1 MATVIDS
8 LVISLGLDP
17 TPVKSGLNQ
26 LAGLAAKFAGPI
38 AGAFSINK
46 IVSGY
51 MKDVGEVARMTGR
64 YSQKLEEWRYKRAM
78 LARVTREDIEL
89 YKKCREGVVKFNIAM
104 ADLSAKIVREFHPA
118 IKLGVDILNRFSG
131 WVKEN
136 EHNIVRFFM
145 VAAGVITAVFIP
157 ALVKMGLALLRN
169 PLTGLI
175 IALGALILVLDDLI
189 TYARGGRS
197 AFAEFWA
204 KFGTPEEVKQKL
216 IAFLEKCK
224 KLLADYLPLIVK
236 IVGALLGLSAARG
249 VFYLIEKAL
258 GGVGKALG
266 VVGKALGIF
275 LRHPALLF
283 LMAAAY
289 FIYQRWDGMVEGMK
303 ALIADLTS
311 AWRKAVDWLADY
323 IGSVV
328 DGWNLVKEKCK
339 KIIDDIADG
348 WHALTEDLISV
359 WKKAVDWLAD
369 YIGSV
374 VDGWNLVKEKCKS
387 IYSGMV
393 EGMKALIADLI
404 SVWGKAV
411 DWMANYIGSVVDGWN
426 LVKEKCKSI
435 YSGMVEGMKALIAD
449 LTSAWKK
456 AVDWVANYIGSV
468 VDGWTALTDKCKS
481 IYSGMVDWTADYIEK
496 IAQGWK
502 DLTGDLSAAYNKAV
516 NFTVELMEKAV
527 NGVKD
532 LRTKAVNAL
541 AGMIES
547 LAGVLSHTWEG
558 IKDGFNSLVDD
569 LTAAWKRSPL
579 YTMFSFIIDGVN
591 AAKNALGIG
600 GDEEQK
606 TTGGLG
612 GIGVT
617 GAIAAAAAKAFDLGG
632 LWGSAKDFLGA
643 KFSAVP
649 NVNQQTSA
657 MTTSVGKQ
665 HNGDV
670 NIDNSQNITV
680 NGNVGDPAEL
690 ADTMNEHRTTADLS
704 DSGTYLN

>member
-118 IKLGVDILNRFSG
+118 IKMGVDILNRFSG

-157 ALVKMGLALLRN
+157 ALVKMGLALLWN

-224 KLLADYLPLIVK
+224 KLLADYLPLITK
-236 IVGALLGLSAARG
+236 IVGALMGLSAVRG
-249 VFYLIEKAL
+249 VLYLLEKSL

-266 VVGKALGIF
+266 AF
-275 LRHPALLF
+275 LRHPAILF

-289 FIYQRWDGMVEGMK
+289 FIYQRWDGMVEGME
-303 ALIADLTS
+303 ALIA
-311 AWRKAVDWLADY
+311 
-323 IGSVV
+323 
-328 DGWNLVKEKCK
+328 
-339 KIIDDIADG
+339 
-348 WHALTEDLISV
+348 DLISV
-359 WKKAVDWLAD
+359 WKKAVDWL
-369 YIGSV
+369 
-374 VDGWNLVKEKCKS
+374 
-387 IYSGMV
+387 
-393 EGMKALIADLI
+393 
-404 SVWGKAV
+404 
-411 DWMANYIGSVVDGWN
+411 
-426 LVKEKCKSI
+426 
-435 YSGMVEGMKALIAD
+435 
-449 LTSAWKK
+449 
-456 AVDWVANYIGSV
+456 ANYIGSV
-468 VDGWTALTDKCKS
+468 VDGWTALTDDCKS
-481 IYSGMVDWTADYIEK
+481 IYRGMVDWTADYMGK

-502 DLTGDLSAAYNKAV
+502 DLTGDLSGAHDKAV
-516 NFTVELMEKAV
+516 NFTVDLMEKAV

-532 LRTKAVNAL
+532 LRSKAVNAL

-547 LAGVLSHTWEG
+547 LAGVLSRTWEG
-558 IKDGFNSLVDD
+558 VKDGFNALVDD
-569 LTAAWKRSPL
+569 LITAWKRSPL
-579 YTMFSFIIDGVN
+579 YTMFTSIIDGIN
-591 AAKNALGIG
+591 EAKKALGIS
-600 GDEEQK
+600 DDNKKE
-606 TTGGLG
+606 TG
-612 GIGVT
+612 GIGAGIGVVGGLAT
-617 GAIAAAAAKAFDLGG
+617 AAANTFDLGG
-632 LWGSAKDFLGA
+632 LWGNAKDFLNS
-643 KFSAVP
+643 KISAVP

-657 MTTSVGKQ
+657 VTNSVGKQ

-690 ADTMNEHRTTADLS
+690 AETMNERRTTADLS

>member
-118 IKLGVDILNRFSG
+118 IKMGVDILNRFSG

-157 ALVKMGLALLRN
+157 ALVKMGLALLWN

-204 KFGTPEEVKQKL
+204 KCGTPEEVKQKL

-236 IVGALLGLSAARG
+236 IVGALLGLSAVRG

-283 LMAAAY
+283 LIASAY

-303 ALIADLTS
+303 ALIADL
-311 AWRKAVDWLADY
+311 
-323 IGSVV
+323 
-328 DGWNLVKEKCK
+328 
-339 KIIDDIADG
+339 
-348 WHALTEDLISV
+348 ISV
-359 WKKAVDWLAD
+359 WKKSVDWLA
-369 YIGSV
+369 
-374 VDGWNLVKEKCKS
+374 
-387 IYSGMV
+387 
-393 EGMKALIADLI
+393 
-404 SVWGKAV
+404 
-411 DWMANYIGSVVDGWN
+411 NYI
-426 LVKEKCKSI
+426 
-435 YSGMVEGMKALIAD
+435 AA
-449 LTSAWKK
+449 
-456 AVDWVANYIGSV
+456 V

-481 IYSGMVDWTADYIEK
+481 VYRGMVDWTADYIEK
-496 IAQGWK
+496 IAQGWE
-502 DLTGDLSAAYNKAV
+502 DLTGDLSAAYGKAV

-547 LAGVLSHTWEG
+547 LAGVLSRTWEG
-558 IKDGFNSLVDD
+558 IKDGFNALVDD
-569 LTAAWKRSPL
+569 LIAAWKRSPL
-579 YTMFSFIIDGVN
+579 YTMFTSIIDGVN
-591 AAKNALGIG
+591 AAKKALGIG
-600 GDEEQK
+600 GDDDAEKK
-606 TTGGLG
+606 TG
-612 GIGVT
+612 GIGAV
-617 GAIAAAAAKAFDLGG
+617 GGIAAAAAKAFDLGG
-632 LWGSAKDFLGA
+632 LWGNAKDFLGA
-643 KFSAVP
+643 KFSVVP

-690 ADTMNEHRTTADLS
+690 ADTMNKHRTTADLS

>member
-104 ADLSAKIVREFHPA
+104 ADLSAKVVREFHPA
-118 IKLGVDILNRFSG
+118 IKMGVDILNRFSG

-157 ALVKMGLALLRN
+157 ALVKMGLALLWN

-224 KLLADYLPLIVK
+224 KLLADYLPLITK
-236 IVGALLGLSAARG
+236 IVGALMGLSAVRG
-249 VFYLIEKAL
+249 VLYLLEKSL

-266 VVGKALGIF
+266 AF

-283 LMAAAY
+283 LIAAAY
-289 FIYQRWDGMVEGMK
+289 FIYQRWDGMVEGM
-303 ALIADLTS
+303 
-311 AWRKAVDWLADY
+311 
-323 IGSVV
+323 
-328 DGWNLVKEKCK
+328 E
-339 KIIDDIADG
+339 
-348 WHALTEDLISV
+348 
-359 WKKAVDWLAD
+359 
-369 YIGSV
+369 
-374 VDGWNLVKEKCKS
+374 
-387 IYSGMV
+387 
-393 EGMKALIADLI
+393 ALIADLI
-404 SVWGKAV
+404 SVW
-411 DWMANYIGSVVDGWN
+411 
-426 LVKEKCKSI
+426 E
-435 YSGMVEGMKALIAD
+435 
-449 LTSAWKK
+449 K

-481 IYSGMVDWTADYIEK
+481 IYSGMVDWTADYMGK

-502 DLTGDLSAAYNKAV
+502 DLTGDLSGAHDKAV
-516 NFTVELMEKAV
+516 NFTVDLMEKAV

-532 LRTKAVNAL
+532 LHTKAVNVL

-547 LAGVLSHTWEG
+547 LAGVLSRTWEG
-558 IKDGFNSLVDD
+558 VKDGFNALVDD
-569 LTAAWKRSPL
+569 LIAAWKRSPL
-579 YTMFSFIIDGVN
+579 YTMFTSIIDGIN
-591 AAKNALGIG
+591 EAKKALGIS
-600 GDEEQK
+600 DDDKKE
-606 TTGGLG
+606 TG
-612 GIGVT
+612 GIGAGLGVVGGLAT
-617 GAIAAAAAKAFDLGG
+617 AAANTFDLGG
-632 LWGSAKDFLGA
+632 LWGNAKDFLNS
-643 KFSAVP
+643 KISAVP

-657 MTTSVGKQ
+657 VTNSVGKQ

>member
-17 TPVKSGLNQ
+17 TPIKSGLNQ
-26 LAGLAAKFAGPI
+26 LAGLAARFAGPI

-78 LARVTREDIEL
+78 LARVTREDIDL

-118 IKLGVDILNRFSG
+118 IKMGVDILNRFSG

-157 ALVKMGLALLRN
+157 ALVKMGLALLWN

-175 IALGALILVLDDLI
+175 IALGILILVLDDLI

-236 IVGALLGLSAARG
+236 IVGALLGLSAVRG

-283 LMAAAY
+283 LIASAY

-303 ALIADLTS
+303 ALIADLIAVWKKS
-311 AWRKAVDWLADY
+311 VDWLADY
-323 IGSVV
+323 I
-328 DGWNLVKEKCK
+328 
-339 KIIDDIADG
+339 A
-348 WHALTEDLISV
+348 A
-359 WKKAVDWLAD
+359 
-369 YIGSV
+369 
-374 VDGWNLVKEKCKS
+374 
-387 IYSGMV
+387 
-393 EGMKALIADLI
+393 
-404 SVWGKAV
+404 
-411 DWMANYIGSVVDGWN
+411 
-426 LVKEKCKSI
+426 
-435 YSGMVEGMKALIAD
+435 
-449 LTSAWKK
+449 
-456 AVDWVANYIGSV
+456 V

-481 IYSGMVDWTADYIEK
+481 VYSGMVDWTADYIGK

-502 DLTGDLSAAYNKAV
+502 DLTGDLSAAHDKAV
-516 NFTVELMEKAV
+516 NFTVDLMEKAV

-532 LRTKAVNAL
+532 LRSKAVNAL

-547 LAGVLSHTWEG
+547 LAGVLSRTWEG
-558 IKDGFNSLVDD
+558 VKDGFNSLVDD
-569 LTAAWKRSPL
+569 LLAAWQKSPL
-579 YTMFSFIIDGVN
+579 YTMFSSIIDGVN
-591 AAKNALGIG
+591 AAKKALGIG

-606 TTGGLG
+606 TTGG
-612 GIGVT
+612 IGVV
-617 GAIAAAAAKAFDLGG
+617 GGVAAAAAQAFDLGG
-632 LWGSAKDFLGA
+632 LWGNVKDFLGA
-643 KFSAVP
+643 KFSSVP

-690 ADTMNEHRTTADLS
+690 AETVNKHRTTADLS

>member
-118 IKLGVDILNRFSG
+118 IKMGVDILNRFSG

-157 ALVKMGLALLRN
+157 ALVKMGLALLWN

-224 KLLADYLPLIVK
+224 KLLADYLPLITK
-236 IVGALLGLSAARG
+236 IVGALMGLSAVRG
-249 VFYLIEKAL
+249 VLYLLEKSL

-266 VVGKALGIF
+266 AF
-275 LRHPALLF
+275 LRHPAILF

-289 FIYQRWDGMVEGMK
+289 FIYQRWDGMVEGME
-303 ALIADLTS
+303 ALIADLIS
-311 AWRKAVDWLADY
+311 VWEKAVDWLADY
-323 IGSVV
+323 I
-328 DGWNLVKEKCK
+328 W
-339 KIIDDIADG
+339 
-348 WHALTEDLISV
+348 
-359 WKKAVDWLAD
+359 
-369 YIGSV
+369 
-374 VDGWNLVKEKCKS
+374 S
-387 IYSGMV
+387 I
-393 EGMKALIADLI
+393 
-404 SVWGKAV
+404 
-411 DWMANYIGSVVDGWN
+411 
-426 LVKEKCKSI
+426 
-435 YSGMVEGMKALIAD
+435 
-449 LTSAWKK
+449 
-456 AVDWVANYIGSV
+456 

-481 IYSGMVDWTADYIEK
+481 IYRGMVDWTADYMGK

-502 DLTGDLSAAYNKAV
+502 DLTGDLSGAHDKAV
-516 NFTVELMEKAV
+516 NFTVDLMEKAV

-547 LAGVLSHTWEG
+547 LAGVLSRTWEG
-558 IKDGFNSLVDD
+558 VKDGFNALVDD
-569 LTAAWKRSPL
+569 LIAAWKRSPL
-579 YTMFSFIIDGVN
+579 YTMFTSIIDGIN
-591 AAKNALGIG
+591 EAKKALGIS
-600 GDEEQK
+600 DDDKKE
-606 TTGGLG
+606 TG
-612 GIGVT
+612 GIGAGLGVVGGLAT
-617 GAIAAAAAKAFDLGG
+617 AAANTFDLGG
-632 LWGSAKDFLGA
+632 LWGNAKDFLNS
-643 KFSAVP
+643 KISAVP

-657 MTTSVGKQ
+657 VTNSVGKQ

-690 ADTMNEHRTTADLS
+690 AGTMNEHRTTADLS

>member
-78 LARVTREDIEL
+78 LARVTREDIDL

-118 IKLGVDILNRFSG
+118 IKMGVDILNRFSG

-145 VAAGVITAVFIP
+145 VAAGVITAVFLP
-157 ALVKMGLALLRN
+157 ALVKMGLALLWN

-197 AFAEFWA
+197 VFAEFWA

-275 LRHPALLF
+275 LRHPGLLF
-283 LMAAAY
+283 FIASAY

-303 ALIADLTS
+303 ALIADL
-311 AWRKAVDWLADY
+311 
-323 IGSVV
+323 
-328 DGWNLVKEKCK
+328 
-339 KIIDDIADG
+339 
-348 WHALTEDLISV
+348 ISV
-359 WKKAVDWLAD
+359 WKKSVDWLA
-369 YIGSV
+369 
-374 VDGWNLVKEKCKS
+374 
-387 IYSGMV
+387 
-393 EGMKALIADLI
+393 
-404 SVWGKAV
+404 
-411 DWMANYIGSVVDGWN
+411 NYI
-426 LVKEKCKSI
+426 
-435 YSGMVEGMKALIAD
+435 AA
-449 LTSAWKK
+449 
-456 AVDWVANYIGSV
+456 V

-481 IYSGMVDWTADYIEK
+481 VYRGMVDWTADYIEK

-532 LRTKAVNAL
+532 LRSKAVNAL

-547 LAGVLSHTWEG
+547 LAGVLSRTWEG
-558 IKDGFNSLVDD
+558 IKDGFNALVDD
-569 LTAAWKRSPL
+569 LIAAWKRSPL
-579 YTMFSFIIDGVN
+579 YTMFSSIIDGVN
-591 AAKNALGIG
+591 AAKKALGIG

-606 TTGGLG
+606 TTGG
-612 GIGVT
+612 IGVT
-617 GAIAAAAAKAFDLGG
+617 GGIAAAAAKAFDLGG
-632 LWGSAKDFLGA
+632 LWGNAKDFLGA
-643 KFSAVP
+643 KFSVVP

-690 ADTMNEHRTTADLS
+690 ADTMNKHRTTADLS

>member
-78 LARVTREDIEL
+78 LARVTREDIDL

-145 VAAGVITAVFIP
+145 VAAGVITAVFLP
-157 ALVKMGLALLRN
+157 ALAKMGLALLWN

-175 IALGALILVLDDLI
+175 IALGILILVLDDLI
-189 TYARGGRS
+189 TYARGGRTV
-197 AFAEFWA
+197 FAEFWS

-236 IVGALLGLSAARG
+236 IVGALLGLSAVRG

-258 GGVGKALG
+258 GGVGKAMGVAGKVLGKVLGVVGNALGKALGVVGKTLG
-266 VVGKALGIF
+266 VVGKALMIF

-303 ALIADLTS
+303 ALIADL
-311 AWRKAVDWLADY
+311 
-323 IGSVV
+323 
-328 DGWNLVKEKCK
+328 
-339 KIIDDIADG
+339 
-348 WHALTEDLISV
+348 ISV
-359 WKKAVDWLAD
+359 WEKA
-369 YIGSV
+369 
-374 VDGWNLVKEKCKS
+374 
-387 IYSGMV
+387 
-393 EGMKALIADLI
+393 
-404 SVWGKAV
+404 
-411 DWMANYIGSVVDGWN
+411 
-426 LVKEKCKSI
+426 
-435 YSGMVEGMKALIAD
+435 
-449 LTSAWKK
+449 
-456 AVDWVANYIGSV
+456 
-468 VDGWTALTDKCKS
+468 
-481 IYSGMVDWTADYIEK
+481 VDWTADYIEK

-502 DLTGDLSAAYNKAV
+502 DLTGDLSAAYNKVV

-532 LRTKAVNAL
+532 LRSKAVNAL

-547 LAGVLSHTWEG
+547 LAGVLSRTWEG
-558 IKDGFNSLVDD
+558 VKDGFNSLVDD
-569 LTAAWKRSPL
+569 LLAAWKRSPL
-579 YTMFSFIIDGVN
+579 YTMFTSIIEGVN
-591 AAKNALGIG
+591 AAKEALGIG
-600 GDEEQK
+600 GGEERK
-606 TTGGLG
+606 TGG
-612 GIGVT
+612 GIGAV
-617 GAIAAAAAKAFDLGG
+617 GDIAAAAAKTLDLGG
-632 LWGSAKDFLGA
+632 LWGDAKNFLGA
-643 KFSAVP
+643 KFSSVP

-690 ADTMNEHRTTADLS
+690 ADTMNKHRTTADLS

>member
-78 LARVTREDIEL
+78 LARVTREDIDL

-118 IKLGVDILNRFSG
+118 IKMGVDILNRFSG

-145 VAAGVITAVFIP
+145 VAAGVITAVFLP
-157 ALVKMGLALLRN
+157 ALVKMGLALLWN

-224 KLLADYLPLIVK
+224 KLLADYLPLITK
-236 IVGALLGLSAARG
+236 IVGALMGLSAVRG
-249 VFYLIEKAL
+249 VLYLLEKSL

-266 VVGKALGIF
+266 AF
-275 LRHPALLF
+275 LRHPAILF

-289 FIYQRWDGMVEGMK
+289 FIYQRWDGMVEGME
-303 ALIADLTS
+303 ALIA
-311 AWRKAVDWLADY
+311 
-323 IGSVV
+323 
-328 DGWNLVKEKCK
+328 
-339 KIIDDIADG
+339 
-348 WHALTEDLISV
+348 DLISV
-359 WKKAVDWLAD
+359 WKKAVDWL
-369 YIGSV
+369 
-374 VDGWNLVKEKCKS
+374 
-387 IYSGMV
+387 
-393 EGMKALIADLI
+393 
-404 SVWGKAV
+404 
-411 DWMANYIGSVVDGWN
+411 
-426 LVKEKCKSI
+426 
-435 YSGMVEGMKALIAD
+435 
-449 LTSAWKK
+449 
-456 AVDWVANYIGSV
+456 ANYIGSV
-468 VDGWTALTDKCKS
+468 VDGWTALTDDCKS
-481 IYSGMVDWTADYIEK
+481 IYRGMVDWTADYMGK

-502 DLTGDLSAAYNKAV
+502 DLTGDLSGAHDKAV
-516 NFTVELMEKAV
+516 NFTVDLMEKAV

-532 LRTKAVNAL
+532 LHTKAVNVL

-547 LAGVLSHTWEG
+547 LAGVLSRTWEG
-558 IKDGFNSLVDD
+558 VKDGFNALVDD
-569 LTAAWKRSPL
+569 LIVAWKRSPL
-579 YTMFSFIIDGVN
+579 YTMFTSIIDGIN
-591 AAKNALGIG
+591 EAKKALGIS
-600 GDEEQK
+600 DDDKKE
-606 TTGGLG
+606 TGALG
-612 GIGVT
+612 AGIGVVGGLAT
-617 GAIAAAAAKAFDLGG
+617 AAANTFDLGG
-632 LWGSAKDFLGA
+632 LWGNAKDFLNS
-643 KFSAVP
+643 KISAVP

-657 MTTSVGKQ
+657 VTNSVGKQ

-690 ADTMNEHRTTADLS
+690 AETMNEHRTTADLS

>member
-26 LAGLAAKFAGPI
+26 LAGLAARFAGPI

-78 LARVTREDIEL
+78 LARVTREDIDL

-118 IKLGVDILNRFSG
+118 IKMGVDILNRFSG

-157 ALVKMGLALLRN
+157 ALVKMGLALLWN

-175 IALGALILVLDDLI
+175 IALGVLILVLDDLI

-289 FIYQRWDGMVEGMK
+289 FIYQRWDGMVDGMK
-303 ALIADLTS
+303 ALIA
-311 AWRKAVDWLADY
+311 
-323 IGSVV
+323 
-328 DGWNLVKEKCK
+328 
-339 KIIDDIADG
+339 
-348 WHALTEDLISV
+348 DLISV
-359 WKKAVDWLAD
+359 WKKAVDWLA
-369 YIGSV
+369 
-374 VDGWNLVKEKCKS
+374 
-387 IYSGMV
+387 
-393 EGMKALIADLI
+393 
-404 SVWGKAV
+404 
-411 DWMANYIGSVVDGWN
+411 NYI
-426 LVKEKCKSI
+426 
-435 YSGMVEGMKALIAD
+435 AA
-449 LTSAWKK
+449 
-456 AVDWVANYIGSV
+456 V

-481 IYSGMVDWTADYIEK
+481 VYSGMVDWTADYIGK

-502 DLTGDLSAAYNKAV
+502 DLTGDLSAAYNKVV

-547 LAGVLSHTWEG
+547 LAGVLSRTWES

-569 LTAAWKRSPL
+569 LLAAWKRSPL
-579 YTMFSFIIDGVN
+579 YTMFSSIIDGVN
-591 AAKNALGIG
+591 AAKKALGIG

-606 TTGGLG
+606 TTGG
-612 GIGVT
+612 IGVV
-617 GAIAAAAAKAFDLGG
+617 GGIAAAAANTFALAGLLGN
-632 LWGSAKDFLGA
+632 AKDFLSA
-643 KFSAVP
+643 KISAVP

-690 ADTMNEHRTTADLS
+690 ADTMNKNRTTADLS

>member
-26 LAGLAAKFAGPI
+26 LAGLAARFAGPI

-78 LARVTREDIEL
+78 LARVTREDIDL

-118 IKLGVDILNRFSG
+118 IKMGVDILNRFSG

-145 VAAGVITAVFIP
+145 VAAGVITAVFLP
-157 ALVKMGLALLRN
+157 ALVKMGLALLWN

-175 IALGALILVLDDLI
+175 IALGVLILVLDDLI
-189 TYARGGRS
+189 TYARGGRTV
-197 AFAEFWA
+197 FADFWA

-258 GGVGKALG
+258 GGVGKTLG

-289 FIYQRWDGMVEGMK
+289 FIYQRWDGMVEGME
-303 ALIADLTS
+303 ALIA
-311 AWRKAVDWLADY
+311 
-323 IGSVV
+323 
-328 DGWNLVKEKCK
+328 
-339 KIIDDIADG
+339 
-348 WHALTEDLISV
+348 DLISV
-359 WKKAVDWLAD
+359 WKKAVDWL
-369 YIGSV
+369 
-374 VDGWNLVKEKCKS
+374 
-387 IYSGMV
+387 
-393 EGMKALIADLI
+393 
-404 SVWGKAV
+404 
-411 DWMANYIGSVVDGWN
+411 
-426 LVKEKCKSI
+426 
-435 YSGMVEGMKALIAD
+435 
-449 LTSAWKK
+449 
-456 AVDWVANYIGSV
+456 ANYIGSV

-481 IYSGMVDWTADYIEK
+481 IYSGMVDWTADYIGK
-496 IAQGWK
+496 IVQGWK
-502 DLTGDLSAAYNKAV
+502 DLTGDLSAAYNKVV

-547 LAGVLSHTWEG
+547 LAGVLSRTWEG

-569 LTAAWKRSPL
+569 LLAAWKRSPL
-579 YTMFSFIIDGVN
+579 YTMFTSIIEGVN
-591 AAKNALGIG
+591 AAKEALGIG
-600 GDEEQK
+600 GDETQK
-606 TTGGLG
+606 TTGGIGAVG
-612 GIGVT
+612 GIAAGV
-617 GAIAAAAAKAFDLGG
+617 AKTLDLSG
-632 LWGSAKDFLGA
+632 LWGDAKNFLGA

-690 ADTMNEHRTTADLS
+690 ADTMNKHRTTADLS

>member
-104 ADLSAKIVREFHPA
+104 ADLSAKVVREFHPA
-118 IKLGVDILNRFSG
+118 IKMGVDILNRFSG

-157 ALVKMGLALLRN
+157 ALVKMGLALLWN

-224 KLLADYLPLIVK
+224 KLLADYLPLITK
-236 IVGALLGLSAARG
+236 IVGALMGLSAVRG
-249 VFYLIEKAL
+249 VLYLLEKSL

-266 VVGKALGIF
+266 AF
-275 LRHPALLF
+275 LRHPAILF

-289 FIYQRWDGMVEGMK
+289 FIYQRWDGMVEGME
-303 ALIADLTS
+303 ALIA
-311 AWRKAVDWLADY
+311 
-323 IGSVV
+323 
-328 DGWNLVKEKCK
+328 
-339 KIIDDIADG
+339 
-348 WHALTEDLISV
+348 DLISV
-359 WKKAVDWLAD
+359 WKKAVDWL
-369 YIGSV
+369 
-374 VDGWNLVKEKCKS
+374 
-387 IYSGMV
+387 
-393 EGMKALIADLI
+393 
-404 SVWGKAV
+404 
-411 DWMANYIGSVVDGWN
+411 
-426 LVKEKCKSI
+426 
-435 YSGMVEGMKALIAD
+435 
-449 LTSAWKK
+449 
-456 AVDWVANYIGSV
+456 ANYIGSV
-468 VDGWTALTDKCKS
+468 VDGWTALTDDCKS
-481 IYSGMVDWTADYIEK
+481 IYRGMVDWTADYMGK

-502 DLTGDLSAAYNKAV
+502 DLTGDLSGAHDKAV
-516 NFTVELMEKAV
+516 NFTVDLMEKAV

-547 LAGVLSHTWEG
+547 LAGVLSRTWEG
-558 IKDGFNSLVDD
+558 IKDGFNALVDD
-569 LTAAWKRSPL
+569 LIAAWKRSPL
-579 YTMFSFIIDGVN
+579 YTMFTSIIDGIN
-591 AAKNALGIG
+591 EAKKALGIS
-600 GDEEQK
+600 DDDKKE
-606 TTGGLG
+606 TG
-612 GIGVT
+612 GIGAGLGVVGGLAT
-617 GAIAAAAAKAFDLGG
+617 AAANTFDLGG
-632 LWGSAKDFLGA
+632 LWGNAKDFLNS
-643 KFSAVP
+643 KISAVP

-657 MTTSVGKQ
+657 VTNSVGKQ

>member
-118 IKLGVDILNRFSG
+118 IKMGVDILNRFSG

-157 ALVKMGLALLRN
+157 ALVKMGLALLWN

-236 IVGALLGLSAARG
+236 IVGALLGLSAVRG

-283 LMAAAY
+283 LIASAY

-303 ALIADLTS
+303 ALIADL
-311 AWRKAVDWLADY
+311 
-323 IGSVV
+323 
-328 DGWNLVKEKCK
+328 
-339 KIIDDIADG
+339 
-348 WHALTEDLISV
+348 ISV
-359 WKKAVDWLAD
+359 WKKSVDWLA
-369 YIGSV
+369 
-374 VDGWNLVKEKCKS
+374 
-387 IYSGMV
+387 
-393 EGMKALIADLI
+393 
-404 SVWGKAV
+404 
-411 DWMANYIGSVVDGWN
+411 NYI
-426 LVKEKCKSI
+426 
-435 YSGMVEGMKALIAD
+435 AA
-449 LTSAWKK
+449 
-456 AVDWVANYIGSV
+456 V

-502 DLTGDLSAAYNKAV
+502 DLTGDLSAAYGKAV

-547 LAGVLSHTWEG
+547 LAGVLSRTWG
-558 IKDGFNSLVDD
+558 DIKDGFNSLVDD
-569 LTAAWKRSPL
+569 LLAAWKKSPL
-579 YTMFSFIIDGVN
+579 YTMFSSIIDGVN
-591 AAKNALGIG
+591 AAKKALGIG

-606 TTGGLG
+606 TTGGIGAVG
-612 GIGVT
+612 G
-617 GAIAAAAAKAFDLGG
+617 IAAAAAKTLDLGG

-657 MTTSVGKQ
+657 VTTSVGKQ

-670 NIDNSQNITV
+670 NIDNSQTITV

-690 ADTMNEHRTTADLS
+690 ADTMNKNRTTADLS

>member
-1 MATVIDS
+1 
-8 LVISLGLDP
+8 
-17 TPVKSGLNQ
+17 
-26 LAGLAAKFAGPI
+26 
-38 AGAFSINK
+38 
-46 IVSGY
+46 
-51 MKDVGEVARMTGR
+51 
-64 YSQKLEEWRYKRAM
+64 M
-78 LARVTREDIEL
+78 LARVTREDIDL

-118 IKLGVDILNRFSG
+118 IKMGVDILNRFSG

-157 ALVKMGLALLRN
+157 ALVKMGLALLWN

-236 IVGALLGLSAARG
+236 IVGALVGLSAVRG
-249 VFYLIEKAL
+249 VFYLIDKAL

-283 LMAAAY
+283 LIASAY

-303 ALIADLTS
+303 ALIADL
-311 AWRKAVDWLADY
+311 
-323 IGSVV
+323 
-328 DGWNLVKEKCK
+328 
-339 KIIDDIADG
+339 
-348 WHALTEDLISV
+348 ISV
-359 WKKAVDWLAD
+359 WKKSVDWLA
-369 YIGSV
+369 
-374 VDGWNLVKEKCKS
+374 
-387 IYSGMV
+387 
-393 EGMKALIADLI
+393 
-404 SVWGKAV
+404 
-411 DWMANYIGSVVDGWN
+411 NYI
-426 LVKEKCKSI
+426 
-435 YSGMVEGMKALIAD
+435 AA
-449 LTSAWKK
+449 
-456 AVDWVANYIGSV
+456 V

-481 IYSGMVDWTADYIEK
+481 IYSGMVDWTADYIGK

-502 DLTGDLSAAYNKAV
+502 DLTGDLSAAYDKAV
-516 NFTVELMEKAV
+516 NFTVDLMGKAV

-547 LAGVLSHTWEG
+547 LAGVLSRTWEG
-558 IKDGFNSLVDD
+558 IKDGFNALVDD
-569 LTAAWKRSPL
+569 LLAAWKRSPL
-579 YTMFSFIIDGVN
+579 YTMFSSIIDGVN
-591 AAKNALGIG
+591 AAKKALGIG
-600 GDEEQK
+600 TDEEQK
-606 TTGGLG
+606 TG
-612 GIGVT
+612 GIGAV
-617 GAIAAAAAKAFDLGG
+617 GGIAAAVANTFDLGG
-632 LWGSAKDFLGA
+632 LWGNAKDFLSA

-657 MTTSVGKQ
+657 VTNSVGKQ

-690 ADTMNEHRTTADLS
+690 AETMSEHRTTADLS

>member
-78 LARVTREDIEL
+78 LARVTREDIDL

-118 IKLGVDILNRFSG
+118 IKMGVDILNRFSG

-145 VAAGVITAVFIP
+145 VAAGVITAVFLP
-157 ALVKMGLALLRN
+157 ALVKMGLALLWN

-175 IALGALILVLDDLI
+175 IALGVLILVLDDLI

-236 IVGALLGLSAARG
+236 IVGALLGLSAVRG

-258 GGVGKALG
+258 GGMGKAMGVVGKVLGRVLGVVGNALGKALGVVGKALG
-266 VVGKALGIF
+266 VVGKALWIL

-289 FIYQRWDGMVEGMK
+289 FIYQRWG
-303 ALIADLTS
+303 
-311 AWRKAVDWLADY
+311 
-323 IGSVV
+323 
-328 DGWNLVKEKCK
+328 
-339 KIIDDIADG
+339 
-348 WHALTEDLISV
+348 
-359 WKKAVDWLAD
+359 
-369 YIGSV
+369 
-374 VDGWNLVKEKCKS
+374 
-387 IYSGMV
+387 GMV

-404 SVWGKAV
+404 SAWEKA
-411 DWMANYIGSVVDGWN
+411 
-426 LVKEKCKSI
+426 
-435 YSGMVEGMKALIAD
+435 
-449 LTSAWKK
+449 
-456 AVDWVANYIGSV
+456 
-468 VDGWTALTDKCKS
+468 
-481 IYSGMVDWTADYIEK
+481 VDWTADYIGK
-496 IAQGWK
+496 IAQGWE
-502 DLTGDLSAAYNKAV
+502 DLTGDLSDAYNKVV

-547 LAGVLSHTWEG
+547 LAGVLSRTWEG

-569 LTAAWKRSPL
+569 LLAAWKRSPL
-579 YTMFSFIIDGVN
+579 YTMFKSIIDGIN
-591 AAKNALGIG
+591 EAKEALGIG

-606 TTGGLG
+606 TTGGIGAVG
-612 GIGVT
+612 G
-617 GAIAAAAAKAFDLGG
+617 IAAAAAKTLDLGG
-632 LWGSAKDFLGA
+632 LWGSAKDFLGTR
-643 KFSAVP
+643 FSAAP

-657 MTTSVGKQ
+657 VTNSVGKQ

-690 ADTMNEHRTTADLS
+690 ADTMNKHRTTADLS

>member
-26 LAGLAAKFAGPI
+26 LAGLAARFAGPI

-78 LARVTREDIEL
+78 LARVTREDIDL

-118 IKLGVDILNRFSG
+118 IKMGVDILNRFSG

-157 ALVKMGLALLRN
+157 ALVKMGLALLWN

-216 IAFLEKCK
+216 IAFLERCK
-224 KLLADYLPLIVK
+224 KLLADYLPLITK
-236 IVGALLGLSAARG
+236 IVGALMGLSAVRG
-249 VFYLIEKAL
+249 VLYLLEKSL

-266 VVGKALGIF
+266 AF
-275 LRHPALLF
+275 LRHPAILF

-289 FIYQRWDGMVEGMK
+289 FIYQRWD
-303 ALIADLTS
+303 
-311 AWRKAVDWLADY
+311 
-323 IGSVV
+323 
-328 DGWNLVKEKCK
+328 
-339 KIIDDIADG
+339 
-348 WHALTEDLISV
+348 
-359 WKKAVDWLAD
+359 
-369 YIGSV
+369 
-374 VDGWNLVKEKCKS
+374 
-387 IYSGMV
+387 
-393 EGMKALIADLI
+393 
-404 SVWGKAV
+404 
-411 DWMANYIGSVVDGWN
+411 
-426 LVKEKCKSI
+426 
-435 YSGMVEGMKALIAD
+435 GMVEGMKALIAD

-481 IYSGMVDWTADYIEK
+481 VYSGMVDWTADYMGK

-502 DLTGDLSAAYNKAV
+502 DLTGDLSAAHDKAV
-516 NFTVELMEKAV
+516 NFTVDLMEKAV

-532 LRTKAVNAL
+532 LRSKAVNAL

-547 LAGVLSHTWEG
+547 LAGVLSRTWEG

-569 LTAAWKRSPL
+569 LLAAWKRSPL
-579 YTMFSFIIDGVN
+579 YTMFSSIIDGVN
-591 AAKNALGIG
+591 AAKKALGIG
-600 GDEEQK
+600 GDDEQK
-606 TTGGLG
+606 TTGG
-612 GIGVT
+612 IGVV
-617 GAIAAAAAKAFDLGG
+617 GGIAAAAAKTFDLGG
-632 LWGSAKDFLGA
+632 LWGDAKNFLGA

-690 ADTMNEHRTTADLS
+690 ADTMNKNRTTADLS

>member
-78 LARVTREDIEL
+78 LARVTREDIDL

-136 EHNIVRFFM
+136 EHNITRFFM
-145 VAAGVITAVFIP
+145 VAAGVITAVFLP
-157 ALVKMGLALLRN
+157 ALVKMGLALLWN

-197 AFAEFWA
+197 VFAEFWA

-258 GGVGKALG
+258 GGVGKAMGVVGKVLGRVLGVVGNVLGKALG
-266 VVGKALGIF
+266 VVGKALGVIGKALWIL

-289 FIYQRWDGMVEGMK
+289 FIYQRWG
-303 ALIADLTS
+303 
-311 AWRKAVDWLADY
+311 
-323 IGSVV
+323 
-328 DGWNLVKEKCK
+328 
-339 KIIDDIADG
+339 
-348 WHALTEDLISV
+348 
-359 WKKAVDWLAD
+359 
-369 YIGSV
+369 
-374 VDGWNLVKEKCKS
+374 
-387 IYSGMV
+387 GMV

-404 SVWGKAV
+404 SAWEKA
-411 DWMANYIGSVVDGWN
+411 
-426 LVKEKCKSI
+426 
-435 YSGMVEGMKALIAD
+435 
-449 LTSAWKK
+449 
-456 AVDWVANYIGSV
+456 
-468 VDGWTALTDKCKS
+468 
-481 IYSGMVDWTADYIEK
+481 VDWTADYLGK
-496 IAQGWK
+496 IAQGWE
-502 DLTGDLSAAYNKAV
+502 DLTGDLSDAYDKAV

-527 NGVKD
+527 KGVKD

-547 LAGVLSHTWEG
+547 LAGVLSRTWADV
-558 IKDGFNSLVDD
+558 KDGFNSLVDD
-569 LTAAWKRSPL
+569 LIAAWKRSPL
-579 YTMFSFIIDGVN
+579 YTMFTSIIEGVN
-591 AAKNALGIG
+591 AAKEALGIG

-606 TTGGLG
+606 TAG
-612 GIGVT
+612 GIGAV
-617 GAIAAAAAKAFDLGG
+617 GDIAAAAAKTLDLSG
-632 LWGSAKDFLGA
+632 LWGDAKNFLGA

-690 ADTMNEHRTTADLS
+690 ADTMNKHRTTADLS

>member
-17 TPVKSGLNQ
+17 TPIKSGLNQ
-26 LAGLAAKFAGPI
+26 LAGLAARFAGPI

-78 LARVTREDIEL
+78 LARVTREDIDL

-136 EHNIVRFFM
+136 EHNITRFFM
-145 VAAGVITAVFIP
+145 VAAGVITAVFLP
-157 ALVKMGLALLRN
+157 ALVKMGLALLWN

-175 IALGALILVLDDLI
+175 IALGVLILVLDDLI

-236 IVGALLGLSAARG
+236 IVGALLGLSAVRG

-258 GGVGKALG
+258 GGVGKAMGVTGKVLGKVLSVVGNALGKTLG
-266 VVGKALGIF
+266 VVGKALGVVGKALWIL

-289 FIYQRWDGMVEGMK
+289 FIYQRWG
-303 ALIADLTS
+303 
-311 AWRKAVDWLADY
+311 
-323 IGSVV
+323 
-328 DGWNLVKEKCK
+328 
-339 KIIDDIADG
+339 
-348 WHALTEDLISV
+348 
-359 WKKAVDWLAD
+359 
-369 YIGSV
+369 
-374 VDGWNLVKEKCKS
+374 
-387 IYSGMV
+387 GMV

-404 SVWGKAV
+404 SAWEKA
-411 DWMANYIGSVVDGWN
+411 
-426 LVKEKCKSI
+426 
-435 YSGMVEGMKALIAD
+435 
-449 LTSAWKK
+449 
-456 AVDWVANYIGSV
+456 
-468 VDGWTALTDKCKS
+468 
-481 IYSGMVDWTADYIEK
+481 VDWTADYIEK

-502 DLTGDLSAAYNKAV
+502 DLTGDLSDAYDKAV

-527 NGVKD
+527 KGVKD
-532 LRTKAVNAL
+532 LRSKAVNAL

-547 LAGVLSHTWEG
+547 LAGVLSRTWEG

-569 LTAAWKRSPL
+569 LLAAWKRSPL
-579 YTMFSFIIDGVN
+579 YTMFTSIIEGVN
-591 AAKNALGIG
+591 AAKEALGIG
-600 GDEEQK
+600 GGEEQK
-606 TTGGLG
+606 TAG
-612 GIGVT
+612 GIGAV
-617 GAIAAAAAKAFDLGG
+617 GGIAAAAAKTLDLGG
-632 LWGSAKDFLGA
+632 LWGDAKNFLGA
-643 KFSAVP
+643 KFSVVP

-690 ADTMNEHRTTADLS
+690 ADTMNKHRTTADLS

>member
-118 IKLGVDILNRFSG
+118 IKMGVDILNRFSG

-157 ALVKMGLALLRN
+157 ALVKMGLALLWN

-236 IVGALLGLSAARG
+236 IVGALLGLSAVRG

-283 LMAAAY
+283 LIASAY

-303 ALIADLTS
+303 ALIADL
-311 AWRKAVDWLADY
+311 
-323 IGSVV
+323 
-328 DGWNLVKEKCK
+328 
-339 KIIDDIADG
+339 
-348 WHALTEDLISV
+348 ISV
-359 WKKAVDWLAD
+359 WKKSVDWLA
-369 YIGSV
+369 
-374 VDGWNLVKEKCKS
+374 
-387 IYSGMV
+387 
-393 EGMKALIADLI
+393 
-404 SVWGKAV
+404 
-411 DWMANYIGSVVDGWN
+411 NYI
-426 LVKEKCKSI
+426 
-435 YSGMVEGMKALIAD
+435 AA
-449 LTSAWKK
+449 
-456 AVDWVANYIGSV
+456 V

-502 DLTGDLSAAYNKAV
+502 DLTGDLSAAYGKAV
-516 NFTVELMEKAV
+516 
-527 NGVKD
+527 
-532 LRTKAVNAL
+532 TKAVNAL

-547 LAGVLSHTWEG
+547 LAGVLSRTWG
-558 IKDGFNSLVDD
+558 DIKDGFNSLVDD
-569 LTAAWKRSPL
+569 LLAAWKKSPL
-579 YTMFSFIIDGVN
+579 YTMFSSIIDGVN
-591 AAKNALGIG
+591 AAKKALGIG

-606 TTGGLG
+606 TTGGIGAVG
-612 GIGVT
+612 G
-617 GAIAAAAAKAFDLGG
+617 IAAAAAKTLDLGG

-657 MTTSVGKQ
+657 VTTSVGKQ

-670 NIDNSQNITV
+670 NIDNSQTITV

-690 ADTMNEHRTTADLS
+690 ADTMNKNRTTADLS

>member
-118 IKLGVDILNRFSG
+118 IKMGVDILNRFSG

-145 VAAGVITAVFIP
+145 VAAGVITAVFLP
-157 ALVKMGLALLRN
+157 ALVKMGLALLWN

-224 KLLADYLPLIVK
+224 KLLADYLPLITK
-236 IVGALLGLSAARG
+236 IVGALMGLSAVRG
-249 VFYLIEKAL
+249 VLYLLEKSL

-266 VVGKALGIF
+266 AF
-275 LRHPALLF
+275 LRHPAILF

-289 FIYQRWDGMVEGMK
+289 FIYQRWDGMVEGME
-303 ALIADLTS
+303 ALIA
-311 AWRKAVDWLADY
+311 
-323 IGSVV
+323 
-328 DGWNLVKEKCK
+328 
-339 KIIDDIADG
+339 
-348 WHALTEDLISV
+348 DLISV
-359 WKKAVDWLAD
+359 WKKAVDWL
-369 YIGSV
+369 
-374 VDGWNLVKEKCKS
+374 
-387 IYSGMV
+387 
-393 EGMKALIADLI
+393 
-404 SVWGKAV
+404 
-411 DWMANYIGSVVDGWN
+411 
-426 LVKEKCKSI
+426 
-435 YSGMVEGMKALIAD
+435 
-449 LTSAWKK
+449 
-456 AVDWVANYIGSV
+456 ANYIGSV
-468 VDGWTALTDKCKS
+468 VDGWTALTDDCKS
-481 IYSGMVDWTADYIEK
+481 IYRGMVDWTADYMGK

-502 DLTGDLSAAYNKAV
+502 DLTGDLSGAHDKAV
-516 NFTVELMEKAV
+516 NFTVDLMEKAV

-532 LRTKAVNAL
+532 LRSKAVNAL

-547 LAGVLSHTWEG
+547 LAGVLSRTWEG
-558 IKDGFNSLVDD
+558 VKDGFNALVDD
-569 LTAAWKRSPL
+569 LITAWKRSPL
-579 YTMFSFIIDGVN
+579 YTMFTSIIDGIN
-591 AAKNALGIG
+591 EAKKALGIS
-600 GDEEQK
+600 DDDKKE
-606 TTGGLG
+606 TGAIGA
-612 GIGVT
+612 GIGVVGGLAT
-617 GAIAAAAAKAFDLGG
+617 AAANTFDLGG
-632 LWGSAKDFLGA
+632 LWGNAKDFLNS
-643 KFSAVP
+643 KISAVP

-657 MTTSVGKQ
+657 VTNSVGKQ

-690 ADTMNEHRTTADLS
+690 AETMNEHRTTADLS

>member
-78 LARVTREDIEL
+78 LARVTREDIDL

-118 IKLGVDILNRFSG
+118 IKMGVDILNRFSG

-136 EHNIVRFFM
+136 EHNITRFFM

-157 ALVKMGLALLRN
+157 ALVKMGLALLWN

-197 AFAEFWA
+197 VFAEFWA

-275 LRHPALLF
+275 LRHPGLLF
-283 LMAAAY
+283 FIASAY

-303 ALIADLTS
+303 ALIADL
-311 AWRKAVDWLADY
+311 
-323 IGSVV
+323 
-328 DGWNLVKEKCK
+328 
-339 KIIDDIADG
+339 
-348 WHALTEDLISV
+348 ISV
-359 WKKAVDWLAD
+359 WKKSVDWLA
-369 YIGSV
+369 
-374 VDGWNLVKEKCKS
+374 
-387 IYSGMV
+387 
-393 EGMKALIADLI
+393 
-404 SVWGKAV
+404 
-411 DWMANYIGSVVDGWN
+411 NYI
-426 LVKEKCKSI
+426 
-435 YSGMVEGMKALIAD
+435 AA
-449 LTSAWKK
+449 
-456 AVDWVANYIGSV
+456 V

-481 IYSGMVDWTADYIEK
+481 IYSGMVNWTADYIEK

-502 DLTGDLSAAYNKAV
+502 DLTGDLSAAYGKAV

-547 LAGVLSHTWEG
+547 LAGVLSRTWADV
-558 IKDGFNSLVDD
+558 KDGFNSLVDD
-569 LTAAWKRSPL
+569 LLAAWKRSPL
-579 YTMFSFIIDGVN
+579 YTMFSSIIEGVN
-591 AAKNALGIG
+591 AAKEALGIG

-606 TTGGLG
+606 TAG
-612 GIGVT
+612 GIGAV
-617 GAIAAAAAKAFDLGG
+617 GDIAAAAAKTLDLSG
-632 LWGSAKDFLGA
+632 LWGDAKNFLGA
-643 KFSAVP
+643 KFSVAP

-690 ADTMNEHRTTADLS
+690 ADTMNKHRTTADLS

>member
-78 LARVTREDIEL
+78 LARVTREDIDL

-145 VAAGVITAVFIP
+145 VAAGVITAVFLP
-157 ALVKMGLALLRN
+157 ALVKMGLALLWN

-236 IVGALLGLSAARG
+236 IVGALLGLSAVRG

-266 VVGKALGIF
+266 VTGKVLGKVLGVVGNALGKTLGVVGKALGVVGKALLIL

-289 FIYQRWDGMVEGMK
+289 FIYQRWDGMVEGM
-303 ALIADLTS
+303 
-311 AWRKAVDWLADY
+311 
-323 IGSVV
+323 
-328 DGWNLVKEKCK
+328 E
-339 KIIDDIADG
+339 
-348 WHALTEDLISV
+348 
-359 WKKAVDWLAD
+359 
-369 YIGSV
+369 
-374 VDGWNLVKEKCKS
+374 
-387 IYSGMV
+387 
-393 EGMKALIADLI
+393 ALIADLI
-404 SVWGKAV
+404 SAWEKA
-411 DWMANYIGSVVDGWN
+411 
-426 LVKEKCKSI
+426 
-435 YSGMVEGMKALIAD
+435 
-449 LTSAWKK
+449 
-456 AVDWVANYIGSV
+456 
-468 VDGWTALTDKCKS
+468 
-481 IYSGMVDWTADYIEK
+481 VDWTADYIGK

-502 DLTGDLSAAYNKAV
+502 DLTGDLSAAYNKVV

-547 LAGVLSHTWEG
+547 LAGVLSRTWEVV
-558 IKDGFNSLVDD
+558 KDGFNSLVDD
-569 LTAAWKRSPL
+569 LLAAWKRSPL
-579 YTMFSFIIDGVN
+579 YTMFSSIIDGVN
-591 AAKNALGIG
+591 AAKKALGIG
-600 GDEEQK
+600 GGEEQK
-606 TTGGLG
+606 TAGGLG
-612 GIGVT
+612 AVGD
-617 GAIAAAAAKAFDLGG
+617 IAAAAAKTLDLGG
-632 LWGSAKDFLGA
+632 LWGDAKNFLGA

-690 ADTMNEHRTTADLS
+690 ADTMNKHRTTADLS

>member
-118 IKLGVDILNRFSG
+118 IKMGVGILNRFSG

-157 ALVKMGLALLRN
+157 ALVKMGLALLWN

-175 IALGALILVLDDLI
+175 IALGVLILVLDDLI

-236 IVGALLGLSAARG
+236 IVGALLGLSAVRG

-283 LMAAAY
+283 LIASAY
-289 FIYQRWDGMVEGMK
+289 FIYQRWDGMVDGMK
-303 ALIADLTS
+303 ALIT
-311 AWRKAVDWLADY
+311 
-323 IGSVV
+323 
-328 DGWNLVKEKCK
+328 
-339 KIIDDIADG
+339 
-348 WHALTEDLISV
+348 DLISA
-359 WKKAVDWLAD
+359 WKKAVDWLA
-369 YIGSV
+369 
-374 VDGWNLVKEKCKS
+374 
-387 IYSGMV
+387 
-393 EGMKALIADLI
+393 
-404 SVWGKAV
+404 
-411 DWMANYIGSVVDGWN
+411 NYI
-426 LVKEKCKSI
+426 
-435 YSGMVEGMKALIAD
+435 AA
-449 LTSAWKK
+449 
-456 AVDWVANYIGSV
+456 V

-481 IYSGMVDWTADYIEK
+481 IYSGMVDWTADYIGK

-502 DLTGDLSAAYNKAV
+502 DLTGDLSAAYDKAV

-532 LRTKAVNAL
+532 LRSKAVNAL

-547 LAGVLSHTWEG
+547 LAGVLSRTWEG

-569 LTAAWKRSPL
+569 LLAAWQKSPL
-579 YTMFSFIIDGVN
+579 YTMFSSIIDGVN
-591 AAKNALGIG
+591 AAKKALGIG

-606 TTGGLG
+606 TTGGIGAVG
-612 GIGVT
+612 G
-617 GAIAAAAAKAFDLGG
+617 IAAAAAKTLDLGG
-632 LWGSAKDFLGA
+632 LWGNAKDFLST
-643 KFSAVP
+643 KISAVP

-657 MTTSVGKQ
+657 VTNSVGKQ

-690 ADTMNEHRTTADLS
+690 AETMNEHRTTADLS

>member
-78 LARVTREDIEL
+78 LARVTREDIDL

-118 IKLGVDILNRFSG
+118 IKMGVDILNRFSG

-145 VAAGVITAVFIP
+145 VAAGVITAVFLP
-157 ALVKMGLALLRN
+157 ALVKMGLALLWN

-197 AFAEFWA
+197 VFAEFWA

-275 LRHPALLF
+275 LRHPGLLF
-283 LMAAAY
+283 FIASAY

-303 ALIADLTS
+303 ALIADL
-311 AWRKAVDWLADY
+311 
-323 IGSVV
+323 
-328 DGWNLVKEKCK
+328 
-339 KIIDDIADG
+339 
-348 WHALTEDLISV
+348 ISV
-359 WKKAVDWLAD
+359 WKKSVDWLA
-369 YIGSV
+369 
-374 VDGWNLVKEKCKS
+374 
-387 IYSGMV
+387 
-393 EGMKALIADLI
+393 
-404 SVWGKAV
+404 
-411 DWMANYIGSVVDGWN
+411 NYI
-426 LVKEKCKSI
+426 
-435 YSGMVEGMKALIAD
+435 AA
-449 LTSAWKK
+449 
-456 AVDWVANYIGSV
+456 V

-481 IYSGMVDWTADYIEK
+481 VYSGMVDWTADYIGK

-502 DLTGDLSAAYNKAV
+502 DLTGDLSAAYGKAV

-547 LAGVLSHTWEG
+547 LAGVLSRTWEG
-558 IKDGFNSLVDD
+558 VKDGFNALVDD
-569 LTAAWKRSPL
+569 LLAAWKRSPP
-579 YTMFSFIIDGVN
+579 YTMFTSIIDGVN
-591 AAKNALGIG
+591 EAKKALGIG

-606 TTGGLG
+606 TTGG
-612 GIGVT
+612 IGAV
-617 GAIAAAAAKAFDLGG
+617 GDIAAAAAKTLDLSG
-632 LWGSAKDFLGA
+632 LWGDAKNFLGA

-690 ADTMNEHRTTADLS
+690 ADTMNKHRTTADLS

>member
-26 LAGLAAKFAGPI
+26 LAGLAARFAGPI

-78 LARVTREDIEL
+78 LARVTREDIDL

-136 EHNIVRFFM
+136 EHNITRFFM

-157 ALVKMGLALLRN
+157 ALVKMGLALLWN

-175 IALGALILVLDDLI
+175 IALGILILVLDDLI
-189 TYARGGRS
+189 TYARGGRTV
-197 AFAEFWA
+197 FAEFWA

-236 IVGALLGLSAARG
+236 IVGALLGLSAVRG

-266 VVGKALGIF
+266 VVGKALWIL

-303 ALIADLTS
+303 ALI
-311 AWRKAVDWLADY
+311 
-323 IGSVV
+323 
-328 DGWNLVKEKCK
+328 
-339 KIIDDIADG
+339 
-348 WHALTEDLISV
+348 EDLISV
-359 WKKAVDWLAD
+359 WKKAVDWL
-369 YIGSV
+369 
-374 VDGWNLVKEKCKS
+374 
-387 IYSGMV
+387 
-393 EGMKALIADLI
+393 
-404 SVWGKAV
+404 
-411 DWMANYIGSVVDGWN
+411 
-426 LVKEKCKSI
+426 
-435 YSGMVEGMKALIAD
+435 
-449 LTSAWKK
+449 
-456 AVDWVANYIGSV
+456 ANYIGSV

-502 DLTGDLSAAYNKAV
+502 NLTGDLSAAYNKVV

-558 IKDGFNSLVDD
+558 VKDGFNALVDD
-569 LTAAWKRSPL
+569 LLAAWKRSPL
-579 YTMFSFIIDGVN
+579 YTMFNTIIEGVN
-591 AAKNALGIG
+591 AAKEALGIG

-606 TTGGLG
+606 TGG
-612 GIGVT
+612 GIGAT

-632 LWGSAKDFLGA
+632 LWGDAKNFLGA
-643 KFSAVP
+643 KFSVVP

-690 ADTMNEHRTTADLS
+690 AETMNKHRTTADLS

>member
-78 LARVTREDIEL
+78 LARVTREDIDL

-118 IKLGVDILNRFSG
+118 IKMGVDILNRFSG

-145 VAAGVITAVFIP
+145 VAAGVITAVFLP
-157 ALVKMGLALLRN
+157 ALVKMGLALLWN

-175 IALGALILVLDDLI
+175 IALGVLILVLDDLI

-236 IVGALLGLSAARG
+236 IVGALLGLSAVRG

-258 GGVGKALG
+258 GGMGKAMGVVGKVLGRVLGVVGNALGKALGVVGKALG
-266 VVGKALGIF
+266 VVGKALWIL

-289 FIYQRWDGMVEGMK
+289 FIYQRWG
-303 ALIADLTS
+303 
-311 AWRKAVDWLADY
+311 
-323 IGSVV
+323 
-328 DGWNLVKEKCK
+328 
-339 KIIDDIADG
+339 
-348 WHALTEDLISV
+348 
-359 WKKAVDWLAD
+359 
-369 YIGSV
+369 
-374 VDGWNLVKEKCKS
+374 
-387 IYSGMV
+387 GMV

-404 SVWGKAV
+404 SAWEKA
-411 DWMANYIGSVVDGWN
+411 
-426 LVKEKCKSI
+426 
-435 YSGMVEGMKALIAD
+435 
-449 LTSAWKK
+449 
-456 AVDWVANYIGSV
+456 
-468 VDGWTALTDKCKS
+468 
-481 IYSGMVDWTADYIEK
+481 VDWTADYIGK
-496 IAQGWK
+496 IAQGWE
-502 DLTGDLSAAYNKAV
+502 DLTGDLSDAYNKVV

-547 LAGVLSHTWEG
+547 LAGVLSRTWEG

-569 LTAAWKRSPL
+569 LLAAWKRSPL
-579 YTMFSFIIDGVN
+579 YTMFKSIIDGIN
-591 AAKNALGIG
+591 EAKEALGIG

-606 TTGGLG
+606 TGG

-617 GAIAAAAAKAFDLGG
+617 GAIAAAAAKTFDLGG
-632 LWGSAKDFLGA
+632 LWGSAKDFLGTR
-643 KFSAVP
+643 FSAAP

-657 MTTSVGKQ
+657 VTNSVGKQ

-690 ADTMNEHRTTADLS
+690 ADTMNKHRTTADLS

>member
-26 LAGLAAKFAGPI
+26 LAGLAARFAGPI

-78 LARVTREDIEL
+78 LARVTREDIDL

-118 IKLGVDILNRFSG
+118 IKMGVDILNRFSG

-136 EHNIVRFFM
+136 EHNITRFFM
-145 VAAGVITAVFIP
+145 VAAGVITAVFLP
-157 ALVKMGLALLRN
+157 ALVKMGLALLWN

-189 TYARGGRS
+189 TYARGGRTV
-197 AFAEFWA
+197 FAEFWA

-266 VVGKALGIF
+266 VVGKALWIL

-289 FIYQRWDGMVEGMK
+289 FIYQRWDGMVEGME
-303 ALIADLTS
+303 ALIA
-311 AWRKAVDWLADY
+311 
-323 IGSVV
+323 
-328 DGWNLVKEKCK
+328 
-339 KIIDDIADG
+339 
-348 WHALTEDLISV
+348 DLISV
-359 WKKAVDWLAD
+359 WKKAVDWL
-369 YIGSV
+369 
-374 VDGWNLVKEKCKS
+374 
-387 IYSGMV
+387 
-393 EGMKALIADLI
+393 
-404 SVWGKAV
+404 
-411 DWMANYIGSVVDGWN
+411 
-426 LVKEKCKSI
+426 
-435 YSGMVEGMKALIAD
+435 
-449 LTSAWKK
+449 
-456 AVDWVANYIGSV
+456 ANYIGSV

-481 IYSGMVDWTADYIEK
+481 IYSGMVDWTADYIGK
-496 IAQGWK
+496 IVQGWK
-502 DLTGDLSAAYNKAV
+502 DLTGDLSAAYNKVV

-547 LAGVLSHTWEG
+547 LAGVLSRTWEG
-558 IKDGFNSLVDD
+558 IKDGFNALVDD
-569 LTAAWKRSPL
+569 LLAAWKRSPL
-579 YTMFSFIIDGVN
+579 YTMFSSIIEGVN
-591 AAKNALGIG
+591 AAKEALGIG

-606 TTGGLG
+606 TAG

-632 LWGSAKDFLGA
+632 LWGDAKNFLGA
-643 KFSAVP
+643 KFSLVP

-690 ADTMNEHRTTADLS
+690 AETMNKHRTTADLS

>member
-78 LARVTREDIEL
+78 LARVTREDIDL

-118 IKLGVDILNRFSG
+118 IKMGVDILNRFSG

-136 EHNIVRFFM
+136 EHNITRFFM

-157 ALVKMGLALLRN
+157 ALVKMGLALLWN

-175 IALGALILVLDDLI
+175 IALGILILVLDDLI

-197 AFAEFWA
+197 VFAEFWA

-258 GGVGKALG
+258 GGVGKAMGVVGKVLGRVLGVVGNVLGKALG
-266 VVGKALGIF
+266 VVGKALGVIGKALWIL

-289 FIYQRWDGMVEGMK
+289 FIYQRWG
-303 ALIADLTS
+303 
-311 AWRKAVDWLADY
+311 
-323 IGSVV
+323 
-328 DGWNLVKEKCK
+328 
-339 KIIDDIADG
+339 
-348 WHALTEDLISV
+348 
-359 WKKAVDWLAD
+359 
-369 YIGSV
+369 
-374 VDGWNLVKEKCKS
+374 
-387 IYSGMV
+387 GMV

-404 SVWGKAV
+404 SAWEKA
-411 DWMANYIGSVVDGWN
+411 
-426 LVKEKCKSI
+426 
-435 YSGMVEGMKALIAD
+435 
-449 LTSAWKK
+449 
-456 AVDWVANYIGSV
+456 
-468 VDGWTALTDKCKS
+468 
-481 IYSGMVDWTADYIEK
+481 VDWTADYLGK
-496 IAQGWK
+496 IAQGWE
-502 DLTGDLSAAYNKAV
+502 DLTGDLSDAYDKAV

-527 NGVKD
+527 KGVKD

-547 LAGVLSHTWEG
+547 LAGVLSRTWADV
-558 IKDGFNSLVDD
+558 KDGFNSLVDD
-569 LTAAWKRSPL
+569 LIAAWKRSPL
-579 YTMFSFIIDGVN
+579 YTMFTSIIEGVN
-591 AAKNALGIG
+591 AAKEALGIG

-606 TTGGLG
+606 TAG
-612 GIGVT
+612 GIGAV
-617 GAIAAAAAKAFDLGG
+617 GDIAAAAAKTLDLSG
-632 LWGSAKDFLGA
+632 LWGDAKNFLGA

-690 ADTMNEHRTTADLS
+690 ADTMNKHRTTADLS

>member
-26 LAGLAAKFAGPI
+26 LAGLAARFAGPI

-78 LARVTREDIEL
+78 LARVTREDIDL

-118 IKLGVDILNRFSG
+118 IKMGVDILNRFSG

-157 ALVKMGLALLRN
+157 ALVKMGLALLWN

-175 IALGALILVLDDLI
+175 IALGVLILVLDDLI
-189 TYARGGRS
+189 TYARGGRTV
-197 AFAEFWA
+197 FAEFWA

-236 IVGALLGLSAARG
+236 IVGALLGLSAVRG

-303 ALIADLTS
+303 ALIADL
-311 AWRKAVDWLADY
+311 
-323 IGSVV
+323 
-328 DGWNLVKEKCK
+328 
-339 KIIDDIADG
+339 
-348 WHALTEDLISV
+348 ISV
-359 WKKAVDWLAD
+359 WKKAVDWL
-369 YIGSV
+369 
-374 VDGWNLVKEKCKS
+374 
-387 IYSGMV
+387 
-393 EGMKALIADLI
+393 
-404 SVWGKAV
+404 
-411 DWMANYIGSVVDGWN
+411 
-426 LVKEKCKSI
+426 
-435 YSGMVEGMKALIAD
+435 
-449 LTSAWKK
+449 
-456 AVDWVANYIGSV
+456 ANYIGSV

-481 IYSGMVDWTADYIEK
+481 VYSGMVDWTADYIGK

-502 DLTGDLSAAYNKAV
+502 DLTGDLSAAYNKVV

-532 LRTKAVNAL
+532 LRAKAVNAL

-569 LTAAWKRSPL
+569 LLAAWKRSPL
-579 YTMFSFIIDGVN
+579 YTMFTSIIEGVN
-591 AAKNALGIG
+591 AAKEALGIG

-606 TTGGLG
+606 TAG

-617 GAIAAAAAKAFDLGG
+617 GAIAAAAAKTFDLGG
-632 LWGSAKDFLGA
+632 LWGNAKDFLGA
-643 KFSAVP
+643 KFSVVP

-670 NIDNSQNITV
+670 NVDNSQNITI

-690 ADTMNEHRTTADLS
+690 ADTMNKHRTTADLS

>member
-78 LARVTREDIEL
+78 LARVTREDIDL

-104 ADLSAKIVREFHPA
+104 ADLSAKIVRGFHPA

-136 EHNIVRFFM
+136 EHNIARFFM
-145 VAAGVITAVFIP
+145 VTAGVITAVFIP
-157 ALVKMGLALLRN
+157 ALVKMGLALLWN

-175 IALGALILVLDDLI
+175 IALGVLILVLDDLI

-197 AFAEFWA
+197 VFADFWA

-266 VVGKALGIF
+266 VVGKVLGRVLGVVGNILGKTLGVVGKALGVVGKALLIL

-289 FIYQRWDGMVEGMK
+289 FIYQRWDGMVEGM
-303 ALIADLTS
+303 
-311 AWRKAVDWLADY
+311 
-323 IGSVV
+323 
-328 DGWNLVKEKCK
+328 E
-339 KIIDDIADG
+339 
-348 WHALTEDLISV
+348 
-359 WKKAVDWLAD
+359 
-369 YIGSV
+369 
-374 VDGWNLVKEKCKS
+374 
-387 IYSGMV
+387 
-393 EGMKALIADLI
+393 ALIADLI
-404 SVWGKAV
+404 SVWEKAV
-411 DWMANYIGSVVDGWN
+411 DWTANYIG
-426 LVKEKCKSI
+426 
-435 YSGMVEGMKALIAD
+435 
-449 LTSAWKK
+449 
-456 AVDWVANYIGSV
+456 
-468 VDGWTALTDKCKS
+468 
-481 IYSGMVDWTADYIEK
+481 K

-502 DLTGDLSAAYNKAV
+502 DLTGDLSAAYNKV
-516 NFTVELMEKAV
+516 INFTVELMEKAV

-547 LAGVLSHTWEG
+547 LAGVLSRTWEG
-558 IKDGFNSLVDD
+558 VKDGFNSLVDD

-579 YTMFSFIIDGVN
+579 YTMFTTIIEGVN
-591 AAKNALGIG
+591 AAKEALGIG

-606 TTGGLG
+606 TAG
-612 GIGVT
+612 GIGAV
-617 GAIAAAAAKAFDLGG
+617 GDIAAAAAKTLDLSG
-632 LWGSAKDFLGA
+632 LWGDAKNFLGA

-690 ADTMNEHRTTADLS
+690 AETMNKHRTTADLS

>member
-78 LARVTREDIEL
+78 LARVTREDIDL

-118 IKLGVDILNRFSG
+118 IKMGVDILNRFSG

-145 VAAGVITAVFIP
+145 VAAGVITAVFLP
-157 ALVKMGLALLRN
+157 ALVKMGLALLWN

-175 IALGALILVLDDLI
+175 IALGILILVLDDLI

-236 IVGALLGLSAARG
+236 IVGALLGLSAVRG

-275 LRHPALLF
+275 LRHPGLLF
-283 LMAAAY
+283 FIASAY

-303 ALIADLTS
+303 ALIADL
-311 AWRKAVDWLADY
+311 
-323 IGSVV
+323 
-328 DGWNLVKEKCK
+328 
-339 KIIDDIADG
+339 
-348 WHALTEDLISV
+348 ISV
-359 WKKAVDWLAD
+359 WKKSVDWLA
-369 YIGSV
+369 
-374 VDGWNLVKEKCKS
+374 
-387 IYSGMV
+387 
-393 EGMKALIADLI
+393 
-404 SVWGKAV
+404 
-411 DWMANYIGSVVDGWN
+411 NYI
-426 LVKEKCKSI
+426 
-435 YSGMVEGMKALIAD
+435 AA
-449 LTSAWKK
+449 
-456 AVDWVANYIGSV
+456 V

-481 IYSGMVDWTADYIEK
+481 VYRGMVDWTADYIEK
-496 IAQGWK
+496 IAQGWE
-502 DLTGDLSAAYNKAV
+502 DLTGDLSAAYGKAV

-547 LAGVLSHTWEG
+547 LAGVLSRTWEG
-558 IKDGFNSLVDD
+558 IKDGFNALVDD
-569 LTAAWKRSPL
+569 LIAAWKRSPL
-579 YTMFSFIIDGVN
+579 YTMFSSIIDGVN
-591 AAKNALGIG
+591 AAKKALGIG
-600 GDEEQK
+600 GDDTEKK
-606 TTGGLG
+606 TG
-612 GIGVT
+612 GIGAV
-617 GAIAAAAAKAFDLGG
+617 GGIAAAAAKAFDLGG
-632 LWGSAKDFLGA
+632 LWGDAKNFLGA
-643 KFSAVP
+643 KFSVVP

-657 MTTSVGKQ
+657 VTSSVGKQ

-690 ADTMNEHRTTADLS
+690 ADTMNKHRTTADLS

>member
-78 LARVTREDIEL
+78 LARVTREDIDL

-118 IKLGVDILNRFSG
+118 IKMGVDILNRFSG

-157 ALVKMGLALLRN
+157 ALVKMGLALLWN

-175 IALGALILVLDDLI
+175 IALGILILVLDDLI

-236 IVGALLGLSAARG
+236 IVGALLGLSAVRG

-275 LRHPALLF
+275 LRHPGLLF
-283 LMAAAY
+283 FIASAY

-303 ALIADLTS
+303 ALIADL
-311 AWRKAVDWLADY
+311 
-323 IGSVV
+323 
-328 DGWNLVKEKCK
+328 
-339 KIIDDIADG
+339 
-348 WHALTEDLISV
+348 ISV
-359 WKKAVDWLAD
+359 WKKSVDWLA
-369 YIGSV
+369 
-374 VDGWNLVKEKCKS
+374 
-387 IYSGMV
+387 
-393 EGMKALIADLI
+393 
-404 SVWGKAV
+404 
-411 DWMANYIGSVVDGWN
+411 NYI
-426 LVKEKCKSI
+426 
-435 YSGMVEGMKALIAD
+435 AA
-449 LTSAWKK
+449 
-456 AVDWVANYIGSV
+456 V

-481 IYSGMVDWTADYIEK
+481 IYSGMVNWTADYIEK

-502 DLTGDLSAAYNKAV
+502 DLTGDLSAAYDKAV
-516 NFTVELMEKAV
+516 NFAVELMEKAV

-547 LAGVLSHTWEG
+547 LAGVLSRTWG
-558 IKDGFNSLVDD
+558 DIKDGFNSLVDD
-569 LTAAWKRSPL
+569 LLAAWKKSPL
-579 YTMFSFIIDGVN
+579 YTMFSSIIDGVN
-591 AAKNALGIG
+591 AAKKALGIG

-606 TTGGLG
+606 TTGGIGAVG
-612 GIGVT
+612 G
-617 GAIAAAAAKAFDLGG
+617 IAAAAAKTLDLGG

-657 MTTSVGKQ
+657 VTTSVGKQ

-670 NIDNSQNITV
+670 NIDNSQTITV

-690 ADTMNEHRTTADLS
+690 ADTMNKNRTTADLS

>member
-78 LARVTREDIEL
+78 LARVTREDIDL

-118 IKLGVDILNRFSG
+118 IKMGVDILNRFSG

-145 VAAGVITAVFIP
+145 VAAGVITAVFLP
-157 ALVKMGLALLRN
+157 ALVKMGLALLWN

-175 IALGALILVLDDLI
+175 IALGALILILDDLI

-197 AFAEFWA
+197 VFAEFWA

-283 LMAAAY
+283 LIASAY

-303 ALIADLTS
+303 ALIT
-311 AWRKAVDWLADY
+311 
-323 IGSVV
+323 
-328 DGWNLVKEKCK
+328 
-339 KIIDDIADG
+339 
-348 WHALTEDLISV
+348 DLISV
-359 WKKAVDWLAD
+359 WKKSVDWLA
-369 YIGSV
+369 
-374 VDGWNLVKEKCKS
+374 
-387 IYSGMV
+387 
-393 EGMKALIADLI
+393 
-404 SVWGKAV
+404 
-411 DWMANYIGSVVDGWN
+411 NYI
-426 LVKEKCKSI
+426 
-435 YSGMVEGMKALIAD
+435 AA
-449 LTSAWKK
+449 
-456 AVDWVANYIGSV
+456 V

-481 IYSGMVDWTADYIEK
+481 IYSGMVDWTADYIGK

-547 LAGVLSHTWEG
+547 LAGVLSRTWEG
-558 IKDGFNSLVDD
+558 VKDGFNSLVDD
-569 LTAAWKRSPL
+569 LLAAWKRSPL
-579 YTMFSFIIDGVN
+579 YTMFSSIIDGVN
-591 AAKNALGIG
+591 AAKKALGIG
-600 GDEEQK
+600 GDETQK
-606 TTGGLG
+606 TGGGLG
-612 GIGVT
+612 AVGG
-617 GAIAAAAAKAFDLGG
+617 IAAGVAKTFDLGG
-632 LWGSAKDFLGA
+632 LWGNAKDFLGA
-643 KFSAVP
+643 KFSVVP

-690 ADTMNEHRTTADLS
+690 ADTMNKHRTTADLS

>member
-157 ALVKMGLALLRN
+157 ALVKMGLALLWN

-224 KLLADYLPLIVK
+224 KLLADYLPLITK
-236 IVGALLGLSAARG
+236 IVGALMGLSAVRG
-249 VFYLIEKAL
+249 VLYLLEKSL

-266 VVGKALGIF
+266 AF
-275 LRHPALLF
+275 LRHPAILF

-289 FIYQRWDGMVEGMK
+289 FIYQRWDGMVEGME
-303 ALIADLTS
+303 ALIA
-311 AWRKAVDWLADY
+311 
-323 IGSVV
+323 
-328 DGWNLVKEKCK
+328 
-339 KIIDDIADG
+339 
-348 WHALTEDLISV
+348 DLISV
-359 WKKAVDWLAD
+359 WKKAVDWL
-369 YIGSV
+369 
-374 VDGWNLVKEKCKS
+374 
-387 IYSGMV
+387 
-393 EGMKALIADLI
+393 
-404 SVWGKAV
+404 
-411 DWMANYIGSVVDGWN
+411 
-426 LVKEKCKSI
+426 
-435 YSGMVEGMKALIAD
+435 
-449 LTSAWKK
+449 
-456 AVDWVANYIGSV
+456 ANYIGSV
-468 VDGWTALTDKCKS
+468 VDGWTALTDDCKS
-481 IYSGMVDWTADYIEK
+481 IYRGMVDWTADYMGK

-502 DLTGDLSAAYNKAV
+502 DLTGDLSGAHDKAV
-516 NFTVELMEKAV
+516 NFTVDLMEKAV

-532 LRTKAVNAL
+532 LHTKAVNVL

-547 LAGVLSHTWEG
+547 LAGVLSRTWEG
-558 IKDGFNSLVDD
+558 VKDGFNALVDD
-569 LTAAWKRSPL
+569 LIVAWKRSPL
-579 YTMFSFIIDGVN
+579 YTMFTSIIDGIN
-591 AAKNALGIG
+591 EAKKALGIS
-600 GDEEQK
+600 DDAKKE
-606 TTGGLG
+606 TGALG
-612 GIGVT
+612 AGIGVVGGLAT
-617 GAIAAAAAKAFDLGG
+617 AAANTFDLGG
-632 LWGSAKDFLGA
+632 LWGNAKDFFSS
-643 KFSAVP
+643 KISAVP

-657 MTTSVGKQ
+657 VTNSVGKQ

-670 NIDNSQNITV
+670 NVDNSQNITI

-690 ADTMNEHRTTADLS
+690 ADTMNKNRTTADLS

>member
-104 ADLSAKIVREFHPA
+104 ADLSAKVVREFHPA
-118 IKLGVDILNRFSG
+118 IKMGVDILNRFSG

-157 ALVKMGLALLRN
+157 ALVKMGLALLWN

-224 KLLADYLPLIVK
+224 KLLADYLPLITK
-236 IVGALLGLSAARG
+236 IVGALMGLSAVRG
-249 VFYLIEKAL
+249 VLYLLEKSL

-266 VVGKALGIF
+266 AF

-283 LMAAAY
+283 LIASAY

-303 ALIADLTS
+303 ALIADLIS
-311 AWRKAVDWLADY
+311 VWEKAVDWLA
-323 IGSVV
+323 
-328 DGWNLVKEKCK
+328 
-339 KIIDDIADG
+339 
-348 WHALTEDLISV
+348 
-359 WKKAVDWLAD
+359 
-369 YIGSV
+369 
-374 VDGWNLVKEKCKS
+374 
-387 IYSGMV
+387 
-393 EGMKALIADLI
+393 
-404 SVWGKAV
+404 
-411 DWMANYIGSVVDGWN
+411 NYIGS
-426 LVKEKCKSI
+426 I
-435 YSGMVEGMKALIAD
+435 
-449 LTSAWKK
+449 
-456 AVDWVANYIGSV
+456 

-481 IYSGMVDWTADYIEK
+481 IYSGMVDWTADYMGK

-502 DLTGDLSAAYNKAV
+502 DLTGDLSGAHDKAV
-516 NFTVELMEKAV
+516 NFTVDLMEKAV

-532 LRTKAVNAL
+532 LHTKAVNAL

-547 LAGVLSHTWEG
+547 LAGVLSRTWDG
-558 IKDGFNSLVDD
+558 VKDGFNALVDD
-569 LTAAWKRSPL
+569 LIAAWKRSPL
-579 YTMFSFIIDGVN
+579 YTMFTSIIDGIN
-591 AAKNALGIG
+591 EAKKALGIS
-600 GDEEQK
+600 DDDKKE
-606 TTGGLG
+606 TG
-612 GIGVT
+612 GIGAGLGVVGGLAT
-617 GAIAAAAAKAFDLGG
+617 AAANTFDLGG
-632 LWGSAKDFLGA
+632 LWGNAKDFLNS
-643 KFSAVP
+643 KISAVP

-657 MTTSVGKQ
+657 VTNSVGKQ

-690 ADTMNEHRTTADLS
+690 ADTMNEHRTTTDLS

>member
-78 LARVTREDIEL
+78 LARVTREDIDL

-118 IKLGVDILNRFSG
+118 IKMGVDILNRFSG

-157 ALVKMGLALLRN
+157 ALVKMGLALLWN

-197 AFAEFWA
+197 VFAEFWA

-258 GGVGKALG
+258 GGVGKAMGVVGKVLGRVLGVVGNVLGKALG
-266 VVGKALGIF
+266 VVGKALGVIGKALWIL

-289 FIYQRWDGMVEGMK
+289 FIYQRWG
-303 ALIADLTS
+303 
-311 AWRKAVDWLADY
+311 
-323 IGSVV
+323 
-328 DGWNLVKEKCK
+328 
-339 KIIDDIADG
+339 
-348 WHALTEDLISV
+348 
-359 WKKAVDWLAD
+359 
-369 YIGSV
+369 
-374 VDGWNLVKEKCKS
+374 
-387 IYSGMV
+387 GMV

-404 SVWGKAV
+404 SAWEKA
-411 DWMANYIGSVVDGWN
+411 
-426 LVKEKCKSI
+426 
-435 YSGMVEGMKALIAD
+435 
-449 LTSAWKK
+449 
-456 AVDWVANYIGSV
+456 
-468 VDGWTALTDKCKS
+468 
-481 IYSGMVDWTADYIEK
+481 VDWTADYLGK
-496 IAQGWK
+496 IAQGWE
-502 DLTGDLSAAYNKAV
+502 DLTGDLSDAYDKAV

-547 LAGVLSHTWEG
+547 LAGVLSRTWEG
-558 IKDGFNSLVDD
+558 VKDGFNALVDD
-569 LTAAWKRSPL
+569 LLAAWKRSPL
-579 YTMFSFIIDGVN
+579 YTMFSSIIEGVN
-591 AAKNALGIG
+591 AAKEALGIG
-600 GDEEQK
+600 GDEEHK
-606 TTGGLG
+606 TAG

-632 LWGSAKDFLGA
+632 LWGNAKDFLGA
-643 KFSAVP
+643 KFSVVP

-690 ADTMNEHRTTADLS
+690 ADTMNKHRTTADLS

>member
-118 IKLGVDILNRFSG
+118 IKMGVDILNRFSG

-157 ALVKMGLALLRN
+157 ALVKMGLALLWN

-216 IAFLEKCK
+216 IAFLERCK
-224 KLLADYLPLIVK
+224 KLLADYLPLITK
-236 IVGALLGLSAARG
+236 IVGALMGLSAVRG
-249 VFYLIEKAL
+249 VLYLLEKSL

-266 VVGKALGIF
+266 AF
-275 LRHPALLF
+275 LRHPAILF

-289 FIYQRWDGMVEGMK
+289 FIYQRWDGMVEGME
-303 ALIADLTS
+303 ALIA
-311 AWRKAVDWLADY
+311 
-323 IGSVV
+323 
-328 DGWNLVKEKCK
+328 
-339 KIIDDIADG
+339 
-348 WHALTEDLISV
+348 DLISV
-359 WKKAVDWLAD
+359 WKKAVDWL
-369 YIGSV
+369 
-374 VDGWNLVKEKCKS
+374 
-387 IYSGMV
+387 
-393 EGMKALIADLI
+393 
-404 SVWGKAV
+404 
-411 DWMANYIGSVVDGWN
+411 
-426 LVKEKCKSI
+426 
-435 YSGMVEGMKALIAD
+435 
-449 LTSAWKK
+449 
-456 AVDWVANYIGSV
+456 ANYIGSV
-468 VDGWTALTDKCKS
+468 VDGWTALTDDCKS
-481 IYSGMVDWTADYIEK
+481 IYRGMVDWTADYMGK

-502 DLTGDLSAAYNKAV
+502 DLTGDLSGAHDKAV
-516 NFTVELMEKAV
+516 NFTVDLMEKAV

-532 LRTKAVNAL
+532 LRAKAVNVL

-547 LAGVLSHTWEG
+547 LAGVLSRTWEG
-558 IKDGFNSLVDD
+558 VKDGFNALVDD
-569 LTAAWKRSPL
+569 LIAAWKRSPL
-579 YTMFSFIIDGVN
+579 YTMFTSIIDGIN
-591 AAKNALGIG
+591 EAKKALGIG
-600 GDEEQK
+600 DDDKKE
-606 TTGGLG
+606 TGGLG
-612 GIGVT
+612 AGLGVVGGLAT
-617 GAIAAAAAKAFDLGG
+617 AATNTFDLGG
-632 LWGSAKDFLGA
+632 LWGNAKDFLSS
-643 KFSAVP
+643 KISAVP

-657 MTTSVGKQ
+657 VTNSVGKQ

-690 ADTMNEHRTTADLS
+690 ANTMNEHRTTADLS

>member
-26 LAGLAAKFAGPI
+26 LAGLAARFAGPI

-78 LARVTREDIEL
+78 LARVTREDIDL

-118 IKLGVDILNRFSG
+118 IKMGVDILNRFSG

-136 EHNIVRFFM
+136 EHNITRFFM
-145 VAAGVITAVFIP
+145 VAAGVITAVFLP
-157 ALVKMGLALLRN
+157 ALVKMGLALLWN

-175 IALGALILVLDDLI
+175 IALGILILVLDDLI

-266 VVGKALGIF
+266 VVGKVLGIF

-283 LMAAAY
+283 LMFAAY

-303 ALIADLTS
+303 ALIADL
-311 AWRKAVDWLADY
+311 
-323 IGSVV
+323 
-328 DGWNLVKEKCK
+328 
-339 KIIDDIADG
+339 
-348 WHALTEDLISV
+348 ISV
-359 WKKAVDWLAD
+359 WKKAVDWLA
-369 YIGSV
+369 
-374 VDGWNLVKEKCKS
+374 
-387 IYSGMV
+387 
-393 EGMKALIADLI
+393 
-404 SVWGKAV
+404 
-411 DWMANYIGSVVDGWN
+411 NYI
-426 LVKEKCKSI
+426 
-435 YSGMVEGMKALIAD
+435 AA
-449 LTSAWKK
+449 
-456 AVDWVANYIGSV
+456 V

-481 IYSGMVDWTADYIEK
+481 VYSGMVDWTADYIGK

-502 DLTGDLSAAYNKAV
+502 DLTGDLSAAYNKVV

-547 LAGVLSHTWEG
+547 LAGVLSRTWDG
-558 IKDGFNSLVDD
+558 IKDGFNALVDD
-569 LTAAWKRSPL
+569 LLAAWKKSPL
-579 YTMFSFIIDGVN
+579 YTMFSTIIDGVN
-591 AAKNALGIG
+591 AAKKALGIG

-606 TTGGLG
+606 TTGG
-612 GIGVT
+612 IGVV
-617 GAIAAAAAKAFDLGG
+617 GGIAAAAANTFALAGLLGN
-632 LWGSAKDFLGA
+632 AKDFLSA
-643 KFSAVP
+643 KISAVP

-690 ADTMNEHRTTADLS
+690 ADTMNKNRTTADLS